1 MRKWIS
7 WISATLLLFTC
18 AVPVHTTSAETSLPA
33 SQEAQDTI
41 DYAEGE
47 VLVTLSSPHQTE
59 LTKEGTTSFD
69 DSITVEESWAFGD
82 EKTRSDKHA
91 SSCDDTLY
99 ISQVSSDQYSTEE
112 LIEELRD
119 QEYVLSVEPNYYRH
133 KMSVSTEPY
142 SDQQWY
148 LDGEGVFNTS
158 SSGINYKETK
168 SLSQQTEPIVAVVD
182 TGIDYTHEDL
192 ATRMWINPYPSSTL
206 EGTYGYD
213 FGDSDADP
221 MDDDE
226 DGHGTHCAGV
236 ISAVSDNETGISG
249 ISHARLMAL
258 KVFDN
263 AGNALDS
270 SIIAAFNYIYRAQS
284 LGIHI
289 AAINCSWGGGGATP
303 SSLRSLIEKI
313 GANGSLF
320 IFAAGNYG
328 TDHDTSNQVG
338 TPYDLDSEY
347 VVTVGASNRY
357 DKCASF
363 SDYGKHSVHLFA
375 PGELIFSTVNDRV
388 FSPGTYSSERRDS
401 LCTFYTP
408 YDSFDTTIYT
418 APEIGRSSRS
428 VSYLGK
434 RYTEEDFYGRT
445 DSGSLCI
452 SIRSLRNLSTI
463 ELFLDVTEMSLDRT
477 KTYYLAYDLGT
488 KEDDLISWDHYTVT
502 STASHF
508 VTKGN
513 RTYLRLVGLSGNFRQ
528 TSELYLDNLGISRA
542 NPGAFSFDKYNTM
555 SGTSMAAPQVTAA
568 AALLA
573 SVYPG
578 DTIAERRARLL
589 NCVRQTDFISPYCIT
604 GGILDLSKISTASTT
619 LPPSVA
625 QNKIPQKKTE
635 VTPTP
640 VTPKPTKKL
649 VKKVKLNKKKATL
662 RYGKKLKLKATVTP
676 KDATN
681 KKVKWY
687 VSNKKYAKVTQKGVV
702 KAKKKGIGHTVKVY
716 AKAKDKSGKKAYCK
730 VRLLRKKKRKS

>member
-1 MRKWIS
+1 MRRWIS
-7 WISATLLLFTC
+7 WMLAALLLFTC
-18 AVPVHTTSAETSLPA
+18 AVPVHMSSAEASLPTLEETQGTA
-33 SQEAQDTI
+33 

-82 EKTRSDKHA
+82 GEIGSDKDT
-91 SSCDDTLY
+91 SPDDETLY

-112 LIEELRD
+112 LIEELED
-119 QEYVLSVEPNYYRH
+119 QDYVLSVEPNYYRH
-133 KMSVSTEPY
+133 KMSVDTEPY
-142 SDQQWY
+142 ADQQWY
-148 LDGEGVFNTS
+148 LDGEGAFNTT

-168 SLSQQTEPIVAVVD
+168 SLSQQTEPVVAVVD

-192 ATRMWINPYPSSTL
+192 ATHMWVNPYPSSTL
-206 EGTYGYD
+206 DGTYGYD

-236 ISAVSDNETGISG
+236 ISAVSDNRTGIAG
-249 ISHARLMAL
+249 ISNAKLMAL
-258 KVFDN
+258 KVFDS
-263 AGNALDS
+263 AGSALDS

-284 LGIHI
+284 LGVNI

-303 SSLRSLIEKI
+303 SAVRSLIEKI

-320 IFAAGNYG
+320 IFAAGNYD
-328 TDHDTSNQVG
+328 TNHDTTDMTSM
-338 TPYDLDSEY
+338 PYDLDSDY
-347 VVTVGASNRY
+347 VVTVGASDQQDRR
-357 DKCASF
+357 AAF
-363 SDYGKHSVHLFA
+363 SDYGKQSVHLFA
-375 PGELIFSTVNDRV
+375 PGDLIFSTVNERF
-388 FSPGTYSSERRDS
+388 FSPATYSETRREQ

-408 YDSFDTTIYT
+408 YDSFDTMIYT
-418 APEIGRSSRS
+418 APEVGRSSRGI
-428 VSYLGK
+428 SYLGK
-434 RYTEEDFYGRT
+434 SYVTEDFYGT
-445 DSGSLCI
+445 NDSGSLCI
-452 SIRSLRNLSTI
+452 SIRALRNLSSI
-463 ELFLDVTEMSLDRT
+463 ELFLDVTGLSLNRA

-488 KEDDLISWDHYTVT
+488 KEDGVVSWDHYMVT
-502 STASHF
+502 STANHF

-513 RTYLRLVGLSGNFRQ
+513 RMYLRLVGLSGNFRQ

-542 NPGAFSFDKYNTM
+542 NAETLPFDKYNTM
-555 SGTSMAAPQVTAA
+555 SGTSMAAPQVAA
-568 AALLA
+568 ATALLA
-573 SVYPG
+573 SVYPQ
-578 DTIAERRARLL
+578 DNIAERRARLL
-589 NCVRQTDFISPYCIT
+589 NCVRQTDSISPYCIT

-625 QNKIPQKKTE
+625 QNKISKTTPE
-635 VTPTP
+635 VK
-640 VTPKPTKKL
+640 VTTKTTKKL

-676 KDATN
+676 KNATN

-730 VRLLRKKKRKS
+730 VRIKKRKS